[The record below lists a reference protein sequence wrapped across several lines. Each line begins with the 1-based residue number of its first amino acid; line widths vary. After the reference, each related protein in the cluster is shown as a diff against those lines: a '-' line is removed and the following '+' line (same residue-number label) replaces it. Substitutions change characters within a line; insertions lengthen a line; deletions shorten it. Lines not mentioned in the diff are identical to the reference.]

1 MAKMAKM
8 AKMETEKISV
18 PNPTFRTH
26 NRSPAIPLYQDVWFG
41 KWTVPIPIPTY
52 ASVYWSDTR
61 YTWGHV
67 LADVLYEGNVW
78 DISLNDAGTERRL
91 VQRDTDGNVT
101 WDTTQRVVSGT
112 ERNTNTDTGVPVTYR
127 ELVVDEFESDGSY
140 IARVTFSDEPPNVC
154 AEWMREINEM
164 FAPLW

>member
-8 AKMETEKISV
+8 AKTQIS
-18 PNPTFRTH
+18 NPTFRSH
-26 NRSPAIPLYQDVWFG
+26 NRSPAIPFYQDILYKGWLS
-41 KWTVPIPIPTY
+41 IPTY

-67 LADVLYEGNVW
+67 LGELLYGGNSHW

-91 VQRDTDGNVT
+91 IQRDSDGNVT
-101 WDTTQRVVSGT
+101 WDTTQKIVRGT
-112 ERNTNTDTGVPVTYR
+112 ERKTTTDTGVPVTYR
-127 ELVVDEFESDGSY
+127 ELVVDEFAADGSY
-140 IARVTFSDEPPNVC
+140 MARVTFTDEPPNVC
-154 AEWMREINEM
+154 AEWTRELNEM